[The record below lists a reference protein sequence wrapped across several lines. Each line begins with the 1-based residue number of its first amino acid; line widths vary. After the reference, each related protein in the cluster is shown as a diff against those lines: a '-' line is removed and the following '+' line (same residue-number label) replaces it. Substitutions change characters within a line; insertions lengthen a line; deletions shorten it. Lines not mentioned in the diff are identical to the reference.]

1 MSRAFVFPGQASQAV
16 GMGREVAEAFAV
28 AKEIFEEVDEALKQN
43 LSRLMFKGPDDELAL
58 TENAQPAIMAVSL
71 AVIRV
76 LSEDGGIDLSQ
87 TATFVA
93 GHSLGEYSAL
103 AAVGCLSVTDTAAL
117 LKTRGRAMQEAVPL
131 GEGAMAAL
139 MGLDLETARVIAEE
153 AAGADVCTTANDNAP
168 GQVVVSGTAA
178 AIDRAVEIAK
188 AKGAKRAIMLPVS
201 APFHCALMA
210 PAADVM
216 ADALAEIS
224 MAPLPVPLVANITA
238 QPVTDPAEIR
248 PLLVEQVTGMVRWR
262 ECVLTMKELGVD
274 TMVEIGAGKVLSG
287 LGRRIDADLGAMS
300 VGTPE
305 TIEEFLNGL

>member
-87 TATFVA
+87 TAAFVA

-103 AAVGCLSVTDTAAL
+103 AAVGCLSVTDTAVL

-139 MGLDLETARVIAEE
+139 MGLDLETARAIAEE

-216 ADALAEIS
+216 ADALAEVS

-287 LGRRIDADLGAMS
+287 LGRRIDADLGTMS

>member
-216 ADALAEIS
+216 ADALAEVS

-238 QPVTDPAEIR
+238 QPVTDPVEIR
-248 PLLVEQVTGMVRWR
+248 LLLVEQVTGMVRWR

-287 LGRRIDADLGAMS
+287 LGRRIDADLGTMS

>member
-28 AKEIFEEVDEALKQN
+28 AKEIFEEIDEALKQN
-43 LSRLMFKGPDDELAL
+43 LSRLMFQGPDEELVL

-87 TATFVA
+87 TAAFVA

-139 MGLDLETARVIAEE
+139 MGLDLETARAIAEE
-153 AAGADVCTTANDNAP
+153 AAAADVCTTANDNAP

-216 ADALAEIS
+216 ADALAEVS
-224 MAPLPVPLVANITA
+224 MAPLQVPLVANITA

-287 LGRRIDADLGAMS
+287 LGRRIDADLGTMS